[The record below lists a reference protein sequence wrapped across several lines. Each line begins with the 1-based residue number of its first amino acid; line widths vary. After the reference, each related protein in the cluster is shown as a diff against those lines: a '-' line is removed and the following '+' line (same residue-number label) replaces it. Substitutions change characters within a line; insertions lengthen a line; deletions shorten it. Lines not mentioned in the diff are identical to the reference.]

1 MPPPFPLPHTGAHL
15 AFPAV
20 GRRRL
25 RPRRLEYLDLAQFSR
40 GARPRLSVHRHGMPD
55 DRPGARLELRPRTSM
70 KVTTTADRPTGE
82 NGTIPAADAADRIRE
97 VLRRAEREAE
107 ASSGWVMRRQRTSPL
122 ETRDIT
128 RSRSWASPATTMT
141 PPPR

>member
-1 MPPPFPLPHTGAHL
+1 
-15 AFPAV
+15 
-20 GRRRL
+20 
-25 RPRRLEYLDLAQFSR
+25 
-40 GARPRLSVHRHGMPD
+40 
-55 DRPGARLELRPRTSM
+55 M

-122 ETRDIT
+122 ETRYIT
-128 RSRSWASPATTMT
+128 R
-141 PPPR
+141 